1 MRLHALFTQSYLLMR
16 CSRAGP
22 VTVSYSDKVS
32 SKNADMTRAM
42 CLQFFPQ
49 LCQTW
54 LTCWKS
60 PDVPA
65 LLCALASRSFAWPSR
80 FAAGSYILSII
91 SERKWVSGTVSYCG
105 CSTMHFCLDKTAAAL
120 LIIMDAAV
128 WKRAAVELAWPN
140 GVSSILHYHRVCCC
154 LPCCVINS
162 CVYH

>member
-1 MRLHALFTQSYLLMR
+1 MQS
-16 CSRAGP
+16 SRACHCFIQRQSQQQKCRHDTGH
-22 VTVSYSDKVS
+22 VSAILSPAMSNLAHLLKKSWCTCV
-32 SKNADMTRAM
+32 AM
-42 CLQFFPQ
+42 C
-49 LCQTW
+49 
-54 LTCWKS
+54 
-60 PDVPA
+60 
-65 LLCALASRSFAWPSR
+65 LASRSFAWPSR